1 MSTLRR
7 ASLAIG
13 LAFSTL
19 ASLLTGIPAFGQAFP
34 ARALHV
40 IVPYAPGGQ
49 TDVLARLVGN
59 EMQRPAAQAV
69 VIENKPGA
77 SGVVAVEYVVKAG
90 ADGYTSCFCTPT
102 NIFMP
107 PILDPATPY
116 DPVKVLAPV
125 IQLFDAA
132 ALFVARPGLAASSLK
147 QVLEQARAHPHQVTF
162 GSIGTGTHAPYPV
175 ELLVNMSGADFNMVS
190 YKGEQPVMTDL
201 LADRVDVGY
210 LSVPSALPQIK
221 AGKAKALAAIAPSRI
236 AGLPDTPTVTE
247 TLPGYEATVFFG
259 LFVPAGTPR
268 PAIDKLNEI
277 AAAAT
282 NTPVVQERLK
292 AEALYPVAGKP
303 DAFAARVHADGERW
317 NKLMK

>member
-1 MSTLRR
+1 
-7 ASLAIG
+7 
-13 LAFSTL
+13 
-19 ASLLTGIPAFGQAFP
+19 
-34 ARALHV
+34 
-40 IVPYAPGGQ
+40 
-49 TDVLARLVGN
+49 
-59 EMQRPAAQAV
+59 
-69 VIENKPGA
+69 
-77 SGVVAVEYVVKAG
+77 
-90 ADGYTSCFCTPT
+90 
-102 NIFMP
+102 MP

-132 ALFVARPGLAASSLK
+132 ALFVARPGLPASSLK
-147 QVLEQARAHPHQVTF
+147 DVIDMARAHPRQVSF

-175 ELLVNMSGADFNMVS
+175 ELLLNMSGAEFNMVS

-268 PAIDKLNEI
+268 PVIDKLNEI
-277 AAAAT
+277 AAAAD
-282 NTPVVQERLK
+282 NTPAVQERLK
-292 AEALYPVAGKP
+292 AEALYSVAGKP
-303 DAFAARVHADGERW
+303 EAFAARVQADEQRW